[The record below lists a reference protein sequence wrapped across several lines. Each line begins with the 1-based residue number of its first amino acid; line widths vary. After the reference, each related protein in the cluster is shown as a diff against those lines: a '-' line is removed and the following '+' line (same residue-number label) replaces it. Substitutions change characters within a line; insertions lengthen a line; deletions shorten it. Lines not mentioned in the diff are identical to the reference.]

1 MSNFRICGPKM
12 AVLGTCLSF
21 WGIIQLSFMAL
32 AFYSNSVAFVE
43 DLPENALNRNCTNS
57 GGCSFSETVR
67 NMKEAYEQQ
76 AQNCGMAVAL
86 YVLTLIVSMHQL
98 WMNSERGLL
107 DNVRLKANYIEISQ
121 QY

>member
-1 MSNFRICGPKM
+1 M

-43 DLPENALNRNCTNS
+43 DLPENALNRNCTKS
-57 GGCSFSETVR
+57 DCSFSETVR

-98 WMNSERGLL
+98 WMNSERESIIRLPTNPQRGRNAYVRQF
-107 DNVRLKANYIEISQ
+107 DNVPMDSL
-121 QY
+121 

>member
-43 DLPENALNRNCTNS
+43 DLPENALNRNCINS

-121 QY
+121 